1 MSKEYWLSDS
11 KSGIK
16 EAVLSKIYNN
26 VEERANRDFSLTKME
41 EELTKGFIG
50 CFCT

>member
-1 MSKEYWLSDS
+1 MCEEYWLSDC

-16 EAVLSKIYNN
+16 EAVLSKIYNR
-26 VEERANRDFSLTKME
+26 VESANREFGLTRME
-41 EELTKGFIG
+41 EELTKGFIS